1 MAVVENHDDVG
12 VLDGGQ
18 TVRDDEHRA
27 ALHQLIHAAL
37 HDGLG
42 ARVDGAGRLVEDH
55 HRRVG
60 DRRASDGDELA
71 LALREV
77 RAVVGQQCVVALRQA
92 CDEVVRA
99 GEPCRR
105 AALLVRCVQTAVADV
120 LHHRAGEEIRLL
132 QNKAE
137 GAAQIRL
144 LDLVDVDAV
153 VADLA
158 VGNVVKAIDEV
169 RDGRFARAGR
179 ADEGDL
185 LARLGVNG
193 YVVQH
198 VLALGVGEVHIGEAH
213 VAAQLGV
220 GEGAVAV
227 RVLPRPMTGAAVG
240 FGHGAV
246 GRDRGVHKRHIAV
259 VCLGL
264 FVDEGEH
271 ALCARARHDDRVDLL
286 GELVD
291 VAGELARHVE
301 EGHKDGDVQ
310 RLAGERHVRQPD
322 EQEHAADE
330 RERHIEDVADV
341 ADDGAE
347 DAGIGLRAEAVLKE
361 GVVEPVEVLD
371 ALLLVAEDL
380 DDLLTRHHLLNE
392 ALGGGDRL
400 LLADEVFRAAAAD
413 LLRDRDHG
421 DDAEHEHQRQP
432 KAEVEHDGE
441 HHEHD
446 RAGLNER
453 GQCLRDELAER
464 VDVVRVV
471 AHDVAVLVAV
481 KIADGQL
488 LHPAE
493 HLAAQLMQE
502 ALRHI
507 RHELRVDRHG
517 ENGERVE
524 HDEQR
529 EIGHDLRLGG
539 GPVAADIPLFDDL
552 DDVLREERG
561 NGGYNGGEQDA
572 DKGDGGEHGVV
583 GKELLHRAPQ
593 GGGTEVTPR
602 GIGVR
607 IHFRHSR
614 RLRSSGIR
622 RPRGKSRR
630 S

>member
-1 MAVVENHDDVG
+1 M
-12 VLDGGQ
+12 
-18 TVRDDEHRA
+18 
-27 ALHQLIHAAL
+27 
-37 HDGLG
+37 
-42 ARVDGAGRLVEDH
+42 
-55 HRRVG
+55 
-60 DRRASDGDELA
+60 
-71 LALREV
+71 
-77 RAVVGQQCVVALRQA
+77 
-92 CDEVVRA
+92 
-99 GEPCRR
+99 
-105 AALLVRCVQTAVADV
+105 
-120 LHHRAGEEIRLL
+120 
-132 QNKAE
+132 
-137 GAAQIRL
+137 
-144 LDLVDVDAV
+144 
-153 VADLA
+153 
-158 VGNVVKAIDEV
+158 
-169 RDGRFARAGR
+169 
-179 ADEGDL
+179 
-185 LARLGVNG
+185 
-193 YVVQH
+193 QH
-198 VLALGVGEVHIGEAH
+198 VLALGVGEVHVGEAH

-227 RVLPRPMTGAAVG
+227 RVLPRPMTSAAVG

-246 GRDRGVHKRHIAV
+246 GRDLGVHKRHIAV
-259 VCLGL
+259 VRLGL

-271 ALCARARHDDRVDLL
+271 ALRARARHDDRVDLL

-310 RLAGERHVRQPD
+310 RLAGERHVRQSD

-341 ADDGAE
+341 ADDGSE

-361 GVVEPVEVLD
+361 SVVEPVEVLD

-453 GQCLRDELAER
+453 GQRLRDELAER

-481 KIADGQL
+481 EIADGQL
-488 LHPAE
+488 LHPTE
-493 HLAAQLMQE
+493 HFAAQLMQE

-539 GPVAADIPLFDDL
+539 GPVAADIPLFNDL

-572 DKGDGGEHGVV
+572 DEGDGGEHGVV

-593 GGGTEVTPR
+593 RGGTEVAPR

-622 RPRGKSRR
+622 RPHGKSRR